1 MVASSLKSAKEL
13 IKECVH
19 GRDAVRANNGIL
31 TRSGKIE
38 HLQRDEGEAIHAYDD
53 EVQTP
58 QVAHTFRSAYLPL
71 RNEGARG
78 TLYRTR
84 DDLIAL
90 HGTQEICLK
99 MIKFYLVEHEN
110 LFNPFPI
117 CDVFQY
123 SWIIMMMMVSK
134 LDISLVILFMSS
146 LFR

>member
-19 GRDAVRANNGIL
+19 GRDAVWANNGIL

-90 HGTQEICLK
+90 HGTQEMPQNDK
-99 MIKFYLVEHEN
+99 
-110 LFNPFPI
+110 
-117 CDVFQY
+117 
-123 SWIIMMMMVSK
+123 
-134 LDISLVILFMSS
+134 ILLGWTWESF
-146 LFR
+146 